1 MATKKYIDDC
11 GGLKPIVK
19 PRLKGDK
26 DPNKPMS
33 EQKKTA
39 TAKKKVK
46 RK

>member
-1 MATKKYIDDC
+1 MAEKYYDH
-11 GGLKPIVK
+11 GKGLLKPIVA
-19 PRLKGDK
+19 PRKKGDK

-39 TAKKKVK
+39 TTKKKVK